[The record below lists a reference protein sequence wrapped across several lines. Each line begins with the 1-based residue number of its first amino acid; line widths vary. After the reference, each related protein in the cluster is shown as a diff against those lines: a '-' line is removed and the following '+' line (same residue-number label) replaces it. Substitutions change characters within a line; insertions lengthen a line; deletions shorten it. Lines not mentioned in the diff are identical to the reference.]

1 MSRRREIRGLVAGVV
16 LAIGL
21 VGPPSIAQAAE
32 PPPKS
37 YDNLRELT
45 TTKVP
50 TIADG
55 RIDLDSTVLGQIHCV
70 VSLYGYAWNERD
82 HGATGKPPPRGYGE
96 VVGLGASCEPLQL
109 KLELEPRTL
118 TPFVSAEPPIER
130 ESREAVVCTEES
142 KRKLSECP
150 SPSERAPKKV
160 LAAVRRRVAS
170 LPWKSELIRG
180 EREAEPA
187 VLQKVGIHEYGE
199 SGSGTGQSGRCYP
212 KEKAVVEGEEV
223 ERAASFA
230 KVPSGCIAL
239 DVIIPQ
245 IPLQYVFYGT
255 LEILYL
261 NGFGNGLNA
270 SRLEFVQAGELFSS
284 EGLGGAGTIT
294 GLLHMFGAD
303 QVELMTAR

>member
-16 LAIGL
+16 VAIGL

-109 KLELEPRTL
+109 KLELEPRPAHAL
-118 TPFVSAEPPIER
+118 R
-130 ESREAVVCTEES
+130 
-142 KRKLSECP
+142 L
-150 SPSERAPKKV
+150 
-160 LAAVRRRVAS
+160 RRTADRT
-170 LPWKSELIRG
+170 
-180 EREAEPA
+180 
-187 VLQKVGIHEYGE
+187 GIK
-199 SGSGTGQSGRCYP
+199 GSGRLHGRIQA
-212 KEKAVVEGEEV
+212 KALRMPE
-223 ERAASFA
+223 
-230 KVPSGCIAL
+230 
-239 DVIIPQ
+239 
-245 IPLQYVFYGT
+245 PL
-255 LEILYL
+255 
-261 NGFGNGLNA
+261 
-270 SRLEFVQAGELFSS
+270 
-284 EGLGGAGTIT
+284 
-294 GLLHMFGAD
+294 
-303 QVELMTAR
+303 